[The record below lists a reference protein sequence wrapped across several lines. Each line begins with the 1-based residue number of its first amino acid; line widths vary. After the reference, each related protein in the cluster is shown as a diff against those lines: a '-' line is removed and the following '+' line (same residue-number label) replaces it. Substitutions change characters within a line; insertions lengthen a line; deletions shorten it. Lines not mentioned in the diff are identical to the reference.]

1 LGFLPGDLSQ
11 KVDPYLRPLYDALYD
26 LMGHDKVLKAFERNA
41 IEVAP
46 LAFMRGRTLNNA
58 FVILDEAQN
67 TSTEQ
72 MKMFLTRIGFGAKA
86 VVTGDVSQIDLP
98 KGQLSGLIDAE
109 RVLKR
114 VKGIAFTRFSSADVV
129 RHPLVARIVDAY
141 DAQGSAVMRAGVEGI
156 VYKDGAEGGLVD
168 VLEKVHAGS
177 KAIDSALL
185 QRALDLSLSADAGGP
200 LERLNQRERRI
211 ARLVAR
217 GMRNR
222 DIGTELGIGEG
233 TVKVYLHAMYQ
244 KLGIENRTEL
254 ALLAVNDPGE

>member
-1 LGFLPGDLSQ
+1 MIPVLVADDHGFIRAGVEAVLRGSRFQVVAATASGEETLAAIATHDPAIVLLDINMPGMNGVQALEA
-11 KVDPYLRPLYDALYD
+11 LRAK
-26 LMGHDKVLKAFERNA
+26 GDKR
-41 IEVAP
+41 
-46 LAFMRGRTLNNA
+46 
-58 FVILDEAQN
+58 
-67 TSTEQ
+67 
-72 MKMFLTRIGFGAKA
+72 A
-86 VVTGDVSQIDLP
+86 VVLLTAGINDR
-98 KGQLSGLIDAE
+98 QLL
-109 RVLKR
+109 
-114 VKGIAFTRFSSADVV
+114 
-129 RHPLVARIVDAY
+129 
-141 DAQGSAVMRAGVEGI
+141 AVMRAGVEGI

-168 VLEKVHAGS
+168 VLEKVHSGGR
-177 KAIDSALL
+177 AIDSALL
-185 QRALDLSLSADAGGP
+185 QRALDLSLSTETGGP